1 MIKTVKG
8 KEIFKEYGIIIG
20 ERYLV
25 NIPYL
30 PTPMMV
36 RFGGLFDYWGAD
48 LMKLQ
53 GKEIIIKDMFVKRGL
68 PFVST
73 DGCSYIIPIDCLDI
87 YHEKDFEPDEGVEF
101 F

>member
-1 MIKTVKG
+1 MIKTVEE
-8 KEIFKEYGIIIG
+8 KEIFKEYGINIG

-36 RFGGLFDYWGAD
+36 KFNGSFDSWGAA

-53 GKEIIIKDMFVKRGL
+53 GEEIIIKDIFMKRGL

-73 DGCSYIIPIDCLDI
+73 DRCFYVIPIDCLDI
-87 YHEKDFEPDEGVEF
+87 YHKKDFKPDEGVKF